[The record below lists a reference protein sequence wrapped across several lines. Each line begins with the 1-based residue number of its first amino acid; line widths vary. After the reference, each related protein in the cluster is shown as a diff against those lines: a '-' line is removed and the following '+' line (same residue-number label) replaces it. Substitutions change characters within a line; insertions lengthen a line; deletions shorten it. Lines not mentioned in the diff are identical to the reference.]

1 MIRIRWAEGVWAL
14 LVLLAAVIGGPA
26 LQFEDGGW
34 GWLTG
39 IFLIPAAVTAML
51 VDLLAPD
58 RNRRTA

>member
-39 IFLIPAAVTAML
+39 DFP
-51 VDLLAPD
+51 DLGRGD
-58 RNRRTA
+58 RDAGGPVGA